1 MWFMFGC
8 DSGEA
13 WEIVFD
19 FMSELVRLEKRQ
31 NLGLSQYKYVIFTS
45 IGIPM
50 WKIIRIH
57 YTLMW

>member
-1 MWFMFGC
+1 MWFMFVC

-31 NLGLSQYKYVIFTS
+31 NLGPSQYKDVIFTS
-45 IGIPM
+45 IRIPM
-50 WKIIRIH
+50 WEIIRIH